1 MAHSKLDREIENFIE
16 KNWKMLL
23 GIGAVAFV
31 WFSKEKILTE
41 LMKLVPTVVG
51 VFRGIALLILLG
63 IVIRIVLHGIYLYLE
78 KKRYRYVLFIPH
90 IDDEVTPDKL
100 GQMIRHVHG
109 SGRKPL
115 ERLLKGRD
123 WYRMTMY
130 RPEGENE
137 RVRFYV
143 GGPEDKIKQVVQAI
157 QSAYTHS
164 EIYTVPKEEM
174 PFPTRKAVGGRM
186 VLKRKRLDATLS
198 LARYTRDV
206 LPMLGSAMEEKT
218 WVDVAFTPD
227 NGYQLTKGIRKA
239 EKAIRKKKKH
249 GLDAFEKEEIRAL
262 NKRFAKNEVAFQVSV
277 SFASDR
283 YPGVPVI
290 KNLGHMVASIMADV
304 NELRYRRLR
313 RSMPAVP
320 HPVYGKMIWTGSELL
335 NLFHLPNVT
344 GDKNSKTERNILYLD
359 KG

>member
-1 MAHSKLDREIENFIE
+1 
-16 KNWKMLL
+16 
-23 GIGAVAFV
+23 
-31 WFSKEKILTE
+31 
-41 LMKLVPTVVG
+41 
-51 VFRGIALLILLG
+51 LILLG

-218 WVDVAFTPD
+218 WVDIAFTPD

-249 GLDAFEKEEIRAL
+249 GLDAF
-262 NKRFAKNEVAFQVSV
+262 
-277 SFASDR
+277 
-283 YPGVPVI
+283 
-290 KNLGHMVASIMADV
+290 
-304 NELRYRRLR
+304 
-313 RSMPAVP
+313 
-320 HPVYGKMIWTGSELL
+320 
-335 NLFHLPNVT
+335 
-344 GDKNSKTERNILYLD
+344 
-359 KG
+359 